1 MSELF
6 WFPLNSLTF
15 VLNCGLW
22 VLIGYIIYEAVKK
35 ITNDFKEFNILKRF
49 K

>member
-15 VLNCGLW
+15 ILNLGLW
-22 VLIGYIIYEAVKK
+22 FGIGYIIYEAIRQAKK
-35 ITNDFKEFNILKRF
+35 GL
-49 K
+49 

>member
-15 VLNCGLW
+15 LLNVSLW
-22 VLIGYIIYEAVKK
+22 VLVGYIIYEGAIRLWENK
-35 ITNDFKEFNILKRF
+35 
-49 K
+49 

>member
-15 VLNCGLW
+15 LLNVSLW
-22 VLIGYIIYEAVKK
+22 VLAAYVIYEGAMRLWENK
-35 ITNDFKEFNILKRF
+35 
-49 K
+49 